1 MSSCVGT
8 ILSSLKEPVM
18 KHGAYVFQ
26 YEDLVHRLEK
36 ENRRL
41 GEKKERI
48 QRLVDTATRNGRF
61 IETEVSSWL
70 GEVEQMERDIANFL
84 RQQENR
90 EQMERDFANF
100 LRQQENG
107 EQMEQDFV
115 NFLGQQENGEQ
126 IMERD
131 FANFLREQENG
142 EQMERDFANF
152 LRQQENGESFKCF
165 PGCMC
170 PNLLWRHK
178 RGKDADDK
186 MSEVTKLISRG
197 ELLQTPPVAR
207 DAPFQSE
214 PLFDSSQ
221 YYTTFPSR
229 ASVFEEIMEAL
240 KDSGVD
246 MIGVHGPGGAG
257 KTTMVKEVAK
267 EARKLGIFF
276 KIVIVVVSKDPNT
289 SKLQEDI
296 ESQLELRYERT
307 SESGRADELRKAL
320 LNGKK
325 ILVILDDLWQG
336 LDLNAI
342 GIPISG
348 PSHKDCKILLTS
360 RRKDVFKVMGVHS
373 YFSVGYLEEN
383 EAWELFTKVTGDFGV
398 DELIA
403 REVSKKCGGLPIA
416 IVAVAAALKDEEE
429 VEWRNALLQLKNS
442 PLKYIEEIDPVG
454 YTPLKWSY
462 DFLKD
467 EDAKSCFL
475 LCCLF
480 PEDAQISIDD
490 LVKYSFALGFLGR
503 VDTLKDARIQVQAMV
518 NKLKRSCLLLNGINE
533 YYVSMHDVIRDLA
546 ISITEV
552 KQTEHGVGRDWPGR
566 QQFMVN
572 HEIREWPKNDAWKQ
586 HTAISL
592 RINNDN
598 FPSRCGVLDCP
609 LVHTLVLKLGKFSAI
624 IPNDFF
630 KGMEEAR
637 VLDLESISL
646 ELPSSI
652 LELHH
657 LRMLRLS
664 NCKLLGDLT
673 TIQNL
678 KNHIKILS
686 FEGFE
691 IEELPQEIGEL
702 ICLRSLKLERP
713 KVIPKDVISKLIHL
727 EELYVLGTFIGWDT
741 TVDGKGMSNA
751 SIAELKSLTQLTVLY
766 VRISAESFKIMV
778 QECPNLFQKLISFA
792 ILINLPPNSYMFR
805 MQTLNVLEIHDIHRI
820 DDEFHL
826 LMDKVNVLWLKR
838 IPHLEG
844 LFLHGKPQL
853 KFIASGGG
861 PFSKLTALNIC
872 DCNGM
877 KFLFTSSIARA
888 LQQLKTLEVS
898 RCSKME
904 QIIGAV
910 DDHHEERVAIDETII
925 FSRLVYLRLLE
936 LPEFKSFYSK
946 IEKTTTE
953 KNLSNFTATA
963 ESIFDEKVLFPVL
976 THLKIFGLSVE
987 YIWNKQAIQSPERS
1001 NKVSFSQLKEVYVHN
1016 CDTLV
1021 HVFPSNMLSRLQ
1033 NLGILEVENCP
1044 CLTLLVEDLN
1054 PNIQSPTIKSKFNDV
1069 FPKLIA
1075 SGGGPFSKLTSL
1087 KIYGCHGLK
1096 FLFSSSVA
1104 RALQQLQTPEV
1115 ECRNK
1120 MKQIIG
1126 VADCHREE
1134 KVATDEAIIFSQLV
1148 DLELREL
1155 SQFKSFYPKMEKTT
1169 TEKNLSNFTAT
1180 AEFIFDEKVLFPVLT
1195 RLKIDKLPVEYI
1207 WNMQAIQFPERS
1219 NKISFSQL
1227 EDVYVHNC
1235 DTLVNVFP
1243 SNMLPRLQNLGILE
1257 VENCPSLTLLVE
1269 DLNPNIQ
1276 SPTIKSKFNDVFP
1289 KLIDLRL
1296 DNLPKLMKTWLSD
1309 EDYCSYDNSVNLHLK
1324 RISITDCGSLRQAFS
1339 TFVARHLVRIQYL
1352 CIKGCPRMEVIVSE
1366 ARGEGKIDDGTIK
1379 FNELEE
1385 LWLED
1390 LQNLRSFYESKFEAP
1405 RLFNYQDV
1413 CPNVKTLCLRDLKST
1428 REIQLWDLDST
1439 QEHLHKVRLIGC
1451 QVSTKVLSHHLRR
1464 SFRII
1469 NHLHLENCQGFK
1481 HVIDFD
1487 STISVCEELVVDVER
1502 LMLID
1507 LPELVFLW
1515 NKNLREIEGLRNLKY
1530 INIRKCPQMKSLLTH
1545 SMATTLQHLKKLVV
1559 EYCEMMEEIII
1570 IIEENNGNIAGE
1582 EKATWQIEFLKLE
1595 YLILIGLPNLKN
1607 LCNDE
1612 RGSFSFSSL
1621 RGVGVKNC
1629 PKMKTFVSGQICLVP
1644 RMMRAVVGDEM
1655 VEITNLNAYFE
1666 TRNHMRK
1673 IIHWGDSSFNRNE
1686 YTLEDFFDTNKIMN
1700 HIYWRDG
1707 SESEFERDSESES
1720 ERDSESESESEE

>member
-976 THLKIFGLSVE
+976 T
-987 YIWNKQAIQSPERS
+987 
-1001 NKVSFSQLKEVYVHN
+1001 
-1016 CDTLV
+1016 
-1021 HVFPSNMLSRLQ
+1021 
-1033 NLGILEVENCP
+1033 
-1044 CLTLLVEDLN
+1044 
-1054 PNIQSPTIKSKFNDV
+1054 
-1069 FPKLIA
+1069 
-1075 SGGGPFSKLTSL
+1075 
-1087 KIYGCHGLK
+1087 
-1096 FLFSSSVA
+1096 
-1104 RALQQLQTPEV
+1104 
-1115 ECRNK
+1115 
-1120 MKQIIG
+1120 
-1126 VADCHREE
+1126 
-1134 KVATDEAIIFSQLV
+1134 
-1148 DLELREL
+1148 
-1155 SQFKSFYPKMEKTT
+1155 
-1169 TEKNLSNFTAT
+1169 
-1180 AEFIFDEKVLFPVLT
+1180 

>member
-1 MSSCVGT
+1 MSSCVGK
-8 ILSSLKEPVM
+8 ILSFLFNETVM
-18 KHGAYVFQ
+18 RHGAYVFQ
-26 YEDLVHRLEK
+26 YEDLVHRLEQ

-107 EQMEQDFV
+107 EQMERYFA

-267 EARKLGIFF
+267 EARKVGIFD

-296 ESQLELRYERT
+296 ESQLELKYGRT

-429 VEWRNALLQLKNS
+429 FEWRNALFQLKNF

-475 LCCLF
+475 LLCCLF
-480 PEDAQISIDD
+480 PEDAEIYIDD
-490 LVKYSFALGFLGR
+490 LVKYSFALGFLRR
-503 VDTLKDARIQVQAMV
+503 VDTLNDARIKVQAMV
-518 NKLKRSCLLLNGINE
+518 NKLKRSCLLLNGMDE
-533 YYVSMHDVIRDLA
+533 YYVKMHDVIRDLA

-552 KQTEHGVGRDWPGR
+552 KQAEHSGGQDWPR
-566 QQFMVN
+566 QQQFMVD
-572 HEIREWPKNDAWKQ
+572 HEIRGWPKNDAWKQ

-598 FPSRCGVLDCP
+598 FPSRSGVLDCP
-609 LVHTLVLKLGKFSAI
+609 LVHTLVLKLGKFSHII

-630 KGMEEAR
+630 QGMEEAR
-637 VLDLESISL
+637 VLDLKNISL
-646 ELPSSI
+646 EFPSSV
-652 LELHH
+652 LKLNH

-678 KNHIKILS
+678 KNHIEILS

-691 IEELPQEIGEL
+691 IKELPQEIGEL
-702 ICLRSLKLERP
+702 IHLRSLNLGRPKLM

-741 TVDGKGMSNA
+741 SVDGRGMSNA
-751 SIAELKSLTQLTVLY
+751 SIAELKSLTQLTVLH
-766 VRISAESFKIMV
+766 VSISAESFKIMV
-778 QECPNLFQKLISFA
+778 QECPNLFKKLINFA
-792 ILINLPPNSYMFR
+792 IFINPPSGCFIDR
-805 MQTLNVLEIHDIHRI
+805 IQTLNVLEIHDIHRI

-826 LMDKVNVLWLKR
+826 LMDKVSVLTLRR

-861 PFSKLTALNIC
+861 PFSKLTSLEIFGC
-872 DCNGM
+872 DGM
-877 KFLFTSSIARA
+877 KFLFSSSIAGA
-888 LQQLKTLEVS
+888 LHLLQKLDVS
-898 RCSKME
+898 CCREME
-904 QIIGAV
+904 QIIGVV
-910 DDHHEERVAIDETII
+910 DDHHEEKVATDEAIV
-925 FSRLVYLRLLE
+925 FSRLVGLRLWK
-936 LPEFKSFYSK
+936 LPQFKSFYPK
-946 IEKTTTE
+946 MEKAE
-953 KNLSNFTATA
+953 IKKNLSNFTTIA
-963 ESIFDEKVLFPVL
+963 ESIFDEKVSFPVL
-976 THLKIFGLSVE
+976 TWLKIVELSVE

-1001 NKVSFSQLKEVYVHN
+1001 NKVSFSQL
-1016 CDTLV
+1016 
-1021 HVFPSNMLSRLQ
+1021 
-1033 NLGILEVENCP
+1033 
-1044 CLTLLVEDLN
+1044 ED
-1054 PNIQSPTIKSKFNDV
+1054 
-1069 FPKLIA
+1069 
-1075 SGGGPFSKLTSL
+1075 
-1087 KIYGCHGLK
+1087 
-1096 FLFSSSVA
+1096 
-1104 RALQQLQTPEV
+1104 
-1115 ECRNK
+1115 
-1120 MKQIIG
+1120 
-1126 VADCHREE
+1126 
-1134 KVATDEAIIFSQLV
+1134 
-1148 DLELREL
+1148 
-1155 SQFKSFYPKMEKTT
+1155 
-1169 TEKNLSNFTAT
+1169 
-1180 AEFIFDEKVLFPVLT
+1180 
-1195 RLKIDKLPVEYI
+1195 
-1207 WNMQAIQFPERS
+1207 
-1219 NKISFSQL
+1219 IS
-1227 EDVYVHNC
+1227 VHNC

-1243 SNMLPRLQNLGILE
+1243 SNMLPRLQNLKTLT

-1269 DLNPNIQ
+1269 DFNPNVK
-1276 SPTIKSKFNDVFP
+1276 SPTIKFKFNDVFS

-1296 DNLPKLMKTWLSD
+1296 YNLPKLIKTWLSE
-1309 EDYCSYDNSVNLHLK
+1309 EDYCSYDNFVNLYLK
-1324 RISITDCGSLRQAFS
+1324 RISIIDCGSLRHAFS
-1339 TFVARHLVRIQYL
+1339 AFVARHLVRIQYL
-1352 CIKGCPRMEVIVSE
+1352 CISGCPGMEVIVSE
-1366 ARGEGKIDDGTIK
+1366 DRGEGKIDDGTIK

-1385 LWLED
+1385 LWLYG
-1390 LQNLRSFYESKFEAP
+1390 LPNLRSFYESNSEAP
-1405 RLFNYQDV
+1405 RLFNYQDA
-1413 CPNVKTLCLRDLKST
+1413 CSNMKTLCLTDLRST
-1428 REIQLWDLDST
+1428 REIQLWDMNST
-1439 QEHLHKVRLIGC
+1439 QEHLHNVNLIGC

-1469 NHLHLENCQGFK
+1469 NNLSLKNCQGFK
-1481 HVIDFD
+1481 YVIDFD
-1487 STISVCEELVVDVER
+1487 DTISVCEELFVDVER
-1502 LMLID
+1502 LTLND
-1507 LPELVFLW
+1507 LPELISLW
-1515 NKNLREIEGLRNLKY
+1515 NKNFHEIESFRNLKY

-1545 SMATTLQHLKKLVV
+1545 SMATTLQHLMKLVV

-1570 IIEENNGNIAGE
+1570 IEENNINIAEE
-1582 EKATWQIEFLKLE
+1582 EKVPWQIGFSKLE

-1607 LCNDE
+1607 FCNDE
-1612 RGSFSFSSL
+1612 RGSFSFLSL
-1621 RGVGVKNC
+1621 RGVSVNNC
-1629 PKMKTFVSGQICLVP
+1629 PKMKTFVSGQICLLP
-1644 RMMRAVVGDEM
+1644 RMMRAVVGDEK
-1655 VEITNLNAYFE
+1655 VEITNLNGYFE
-1666 TRNHMRK
+1666 TRNHPVK
-1673 IIHWGDSSFNRNE
+1673 IIHWGDSSFSLGELLGKGYDDPQEIR
-1686 YTLEDFFDTNKIMN
+1686 DR
-1700 HIYWRDG
+1700 IYPI
-1707 SESEFERDSESES
+1707 
-1720 ERDSESESESEE
+1720 

>member
-987 YIWNKQAIQSPERS
+987 YIWNKQAIQSPKRS

-1054 PNIQSPTIKSKFNDV
+1054 PNIQSLTIKSKFNDV

-1087 KIYGCHGLK
+1087 KIYGCHGMK

-1126 VADCHREE
+1126 VVDCHHEE

-1155 SQFKSFYPKMEKTT
+1155 SQFKSFYSKMEKTT

-1180 AEFIFDEKVLFPVLT
+1180 AESIFDEKVLFPVLT

>member
-987 YIWNKQAIQSPERS
+987 YIWNKQAIQSPKRSNKVSFSQLKEVYVHNCDTLVHVFPSNMLSRLQNLGILEVENCPCLTLLVEDLNPNIQSLTIKSKFNDVFPKLIASGGGPFSKLTSLKIYGCHGMKFLFSSSVARALQQLQTPEVECRNKMKQIIGVVDCHHEEKVATDEAIIFSQLVDLELRELSQFKSFYSKMEKTTTEKNLSNFTATAESIFDEKVLFPVLTHLKIFGLSVEYIWNKQAIQSPERS

-1451 QVSTKVLSHHLRR
+1451 QVSTKH
-1464 SFRII
+1464 
-1469 NHLHLENCQGFK
+1469 NK
-1481 HVIDFD
+1481 
-1487 STISVCEELVVDVER
+1487 R
-1502 LMLID
+1502 L
-1507 LPELVFLW
+1507 
-1515 NKNLREIEGLRNLKY
+1515 
-1530 INIRKCPQMKSLLTH
+1530 
-1545 SMATTLQHLKKLVV
+1545 
-1559 EYCEMMEEIII
+1559 
-1570 IIEENNGNIAGE
+1570 
-1582 EKATWQIEFLKLE
+1582 
-1595 YLILIGLPNLKN
+1595 
-1607 LCNDE
+1607 
-1612 RGSFSFSSL
+1612 
-1621 RGVGVKNC
+1621 
-1629 PKMKTFVSGQICLVP
+1629 
-1644 RMMRAVVGDEM
+1644 
-1655 VEITNLNAYFE
+1655 
-1666 TRNHMRK
+1666 
-1673 IIHWGDSSFNRNE
+1673 
-1686 YTLEDFFDTNKIMN
+1686 
-1700 HIYWRDG
+1700 
-1707 SESEFERDSESES
+1707 
-1720 ERDSESESESEE
+1720 